1 MTVFPEI
8 PDLFMMS
15 TYAKLVFRRAWFSGG
30 VCNTAFG
37 NENDILMTQ
46 LVQNEFLLCHDK
58 RCDATLSSW
67 SPSDS
72 NTIIHREI
80 VKPS

>member
-8 PDLFMMS
+8 QDLFIMS
-15 TYAKLVFRRAWFSGG
+15 TSAKLVFRRAWFSGG

-37 NENDILMTQ
+37 NENDILTTQ
-46 LVQNEFLLCHDK
+46 LVQNEFLLCRDK
-58 RCDATLSSW
+58 RYDATLSSW
-67 SPSDS
+67 SPRDSD
-72 NTIIHREI
+72 TIIHREL